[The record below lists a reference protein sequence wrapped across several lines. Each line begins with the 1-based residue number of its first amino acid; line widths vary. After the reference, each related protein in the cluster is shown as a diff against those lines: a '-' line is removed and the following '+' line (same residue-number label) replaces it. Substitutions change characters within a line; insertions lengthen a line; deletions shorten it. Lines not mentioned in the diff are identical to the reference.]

1 MEKNSSF
8 QWFGIKKAWEQL
20 MGVPILFWPIAL
32 PVIVVKVA
40 LYVCLLAIT
49 LFMAVMYP
57 AAVDIVLRHIHR
69 TERSM
74 NSRSNSARLKGEEWQ
89 RGNQQRG
96 SLIRSGGSLNSD
108 DLRHRLNEL
117 RSSKSGGP
125 ERRAPKTGGHYA
137 KQ

>member
-32 PVIVVKVA
+32 PVIVVTA
-40 LYVCLLAIT
+40 DT
-49 LFMAVMYP
+49 
-57 AAVDIVLRHIHR
+57 D
-69 TERSM
+69 
-74 NSRSNSARLKGEEWQ
+74 SNSAQLKGEEWQ

-96 SLIRSGGSLNSD
+96 SLIRFGGSLNSD

-125 ERRAPKTGGHYA
+125 ERRTPKTGGHYA

>member
-40 LYVCLLAIT
+40 LYVRLLAIT

-74 NSRSNSARLKGEEWQ
+74 NSRSNSAQLKGEEWQ
-89 RGNQQRG
+89 KRNQQRG

-125 ERRAPKTGGHYA
+125 ERRTPKTGGHYA

>member
-1 MEKNSSF
+1 MRENSF
-8 QWFGIKKAWEQL
+8 VQWLCNGL
-20 MGVPILFWPIAL
+20 VPKQVSVGFVLLL
-32 PVIVVKVA
+32 PVIIPILILRLVCFLIVTVLTLVVA
-40 LYVCLLAIT
+40 
-49 LFMAVMYP
+49 MAYP
-57 AAVDIVLRHIHR
+57 GAVRIVLHKVHAATI
-69 TERSM
+69 TADTD
-74 NSRSNSARLKGEEWQ
+74 SNSAQLKGEEWQ

-125 ERRAPKTGGHYA
+125 ERRTPKTGGHYA